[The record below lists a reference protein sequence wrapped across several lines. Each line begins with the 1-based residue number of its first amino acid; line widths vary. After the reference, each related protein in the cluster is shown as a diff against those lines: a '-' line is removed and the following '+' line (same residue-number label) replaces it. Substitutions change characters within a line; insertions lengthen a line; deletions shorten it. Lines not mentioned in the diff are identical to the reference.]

1 MKNYQLILLFTN
13 RINNRLV
20 FKMKDRYNLQLQIPE
35 IMKLFG
41 STKKTKKTATTTDK
55 KRMDKILQTLKWFK

>member
-13 RINNRLV
+13 RINKRLV

-41 STKKTKKTATTTDK
+41 KKKKKKTTTTTTDK
-55 KRMDKILQTLKWFK
+55 KKNGQNLLNFEVV